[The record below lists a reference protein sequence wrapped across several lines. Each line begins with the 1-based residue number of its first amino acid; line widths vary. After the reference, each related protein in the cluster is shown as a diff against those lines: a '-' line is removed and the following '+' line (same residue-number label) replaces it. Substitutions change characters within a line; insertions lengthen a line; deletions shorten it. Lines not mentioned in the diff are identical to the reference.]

1 MPFMTGAAV
10 APWRGPAQFAAI
22 ALAVTLAALW
32 LNAPAASCTR
42 RFEPHQ
48 HMDLG
53 RVVDQEHLA
62 ADLRDADRV
71 ALRYAAHLAIPAAD
85 AGKRCQATLDGQI
98 MTMHDVTAAQIRS
111 AR

>member
-1 MPFMTGAAV
+1 MTEAR

-32 LNAPAASCTR
+32 LNAPAVSCTR
-42 RFEPHQ
+42 RFEPQ
-48 HMDLG
+48 QRMDLS

-62 ADLRDADRV
+62 VDLRDADRV
-71 ALRYAAHLAIPAAD
+71 ALRYMAHQAIPGPD
-85 AGKRCQATLDGQI
+85 AGERCHATLDGQI
-98 MTMHDVTAAQIRS
+98 MTTHSVTAAQIRS

>member
-1 MPFMTGAAV
+1 MTEAL
-10 APWRGPAQFAAI
+10 APWRGPAQFAAV

-32 LNAPAASCTR
+32 LNAPAVNCTR

-48 HMDLG
+48 RMDLS

-62 ADLRDADRV
+62 VDLRDADRV
-71 ALRYAAHLAIPAAD
+71 ALRYVAHQAIPGAA
-85 AGKRCQATLDGQI
+85 AGERCHATLDGQI
-98 MTMHDVTAAQIRS
+98 MTTHDVTAAQIRS